1 MSKHSLTTGAFV
13 LIGTALFTLVIFMI
27 GGEHGAF
34 AKHTDYCV
42 EFADISGL
50 MKGSKVRV
58 GGLDAGEVM
67 EVGVPDSPGGRFR
80 LKLRVGDQVHGLIRS
95 DSVVRIVPEGLVGE
109 KLLLIYPGTAKAAEA
124 KPGDTLQSKEAVD
137 LMNLTD
143 NGANVLDYTS
153 ETIKPFS
160 EKLIK
165 TLDATDVALNN
176 ANGLLVSIKQGK
188 GTVGML
194 FQDETTATNIRESIA
209 NVRETTASAADASKR
224 ADALITDL
232 QSRQLGEKVDR
243 VMESVQ
249 STASHFEATSQKVEE
264 SVTKA
269 LGPDSQGVDA
279 ASNIRHTLSN
289 IDQATGNMSA
299 DTEALKH
306 HFLIRGYFKHRG
318 YYSLANLNADDY
330 RKNKLFSNPANPRV
344 WLENEELFEQK
355 KAGTLALSAAGKAKV
370 DASLIEF
377 GDAAVS
383 EPLIVEGYASAGVPG
398 VQLAESSARAIA
410 VRQYLQSTF
419 YIDPQNLGTVSLR
432 STPPPTANK
441 ASWDGVCI
449 VLLKRTSR

>member
-1 MSKHSLTTGAFV
+1 VFV
-13 LIGTALFTLVIFMI
+13 LVGTALFTVVIFLI
-27 GGEHGAF
+27 GGQHGTF
-34 AKHTDYCV
+34 AKNADYYV

-58 GGLDAGEVM
+58 GGLDAGEVI
-67 EVGVPDSPGGRFR
+67 EIGLPDSPGGRFR

-109 KLLLIYPGTAKAAEA
+109 KLLLIYPGSAKASEA

-143 NGANVLDYTS
+143 NGANILDYTS

-160 EKLIK
+160 EKLLS
-165 TLDATDVALNN
+165 TLDATTVALNN

-194 FQDETTATNIRESIA
+194 FEDETTAENIRESIA

-224 ADALITDL
+224 ADALLTDL
-232 QSRQLGEKVDR
+232 QSRQLGEKVEGI
-243 VMESVQ
+243 MGSVQ
-249 STASHFEATSQKVEE
+249 SAASHFDTTSQKVEV
-264 SVTKA
+264 SLASA

-279 ASNIRHTLSN
+279 AGNIRQTLSN

-306 HFLIRGYFKHRG
+306 HFLFRGYFKHRG
-318 YYSLANLNADDY
+318 YYSLENLKPDDY
-330 RKNKLFSNPANPRV
+330 RKNKLFSNSENPRV
-344 WLENEELFEQK
+344 WLDKEGLFEQK
-355 KAGTLALSAAGKAKV
+355 KDGTLALSVAGKAKI
-370 DASLIEF
+370 DASVAPL
-377 GDAAVS
+377 GDALVS
-383 EPLIVEGYASAGVPG
+383 EPLIIEGYAASGEPG
-398 VQLAESSARAIA
+398 VQLAESRARAIA
-410 VRQYLQSTF
+410 VRQYLQTRF

-432 STPPPTANK
+432 ATPPSSTNK
-441 ASWDGVCI
+441 TSWDGVCI
-449 VLLKRTSR
+449 VLLRHK

>member
-1 MSKHSLTTGAFV
+1 MSKHNLTTGAFV
-13 LIGTALFTLVIFMI
+13 LIGTALFALVMFMI

-34 AKHTDYCV
+34 AKHSDYYV
-42 EFADISGL
+42 EFRDISGL
-50 MKGSKVRV
+50 MTGSKIRV

-67 EVGVPDSPGGRFR
+67 DVAVPDSPGGRFR
-80 LKLRVGDQVHGLIRS
+80 LKLRVGDKVHGLIRS

-109 KLLLIYPGTAKAAEA
+109 KLLLIYPGTANAPEA
-124 KPGDTLQSKEAVD
+124 KPGDTLRSKEAVD

-143 NGANVLDYTS
+143 NGANLLDYTS

-165 TLDATDVALNN
+165 TLDDTDVALNN
-176 ANGLLVSIKQGK
+176 ANTLLAGIKQGK

-243 VMESVQ
+243 VMDSVQ
-249 STASHFEATSQKVEE
+249 STASHFDSTSQKLEE
-264 SVTKA
+264 SLTKA

-279 ASNIRHTLSN
+279 ATNIRNTLTN
-289 IDQATGNMSA
+289 INEATGNLSA

-318 YYSLANLNADDY
+318 YYTLANLNADDY
-330 RKNKLFSNPANPRV
+330 RKNKVFSSPANPRV
-344 WLENEELFEQK
+344 WLNKEELFERK
-355 KAGTLALSAAGKAKV
+355 KDGALALSVAGKAKV
-370 DASLIEF
+370 DASLAQF
-377 GDAAVS
+377 GEAAVS
-383 EPLIVEGYASAGVPG
+383 EPLIVEGYAAASEPG
-398 VQLAESSARAIA
+398 VQLAESNARAIA
-410 VRQYLQSTF
+410 VRQYLQSAF

-432 STPPPTANK
+432 ATPPQATNK
-441 ASWDGVCI
+441 STWDGVCI
-449 VLLKRTSR
+449 VLLKRTSK

>member
-1 MSKHSLTTGAFV
+1 MSNHSLTTGAFV
-13 LIGTALFTLVIFMI
+13 LVGTALFTLVIFLI
-27 GGEHGAF
+27 GGQHGAF
-34 AKHTDYCV
+34 AKHTDYYV

-67 EVGVPDSPGGRFR
+67 EIGLPDSPGGRFR
-80 LKLRVGDQVHGLIRS
+80 LRLRVGDQVHGLIRS

-143 NGANVLDYTS
+143 NGANLLDYTS

-160 EKLIK
+160 EKLIN
-165 TLDATDVALNN
+165 TLDATTVALNN

-209 NVRETTASAADASKR
+209 NLRETAASAADASKR

-232 QSRQLGEKVDR
+232 QSRQLGEKLDR
-243 VMESVQ
+243 VMDSVQ
-249 STASHFEATSQKVEE
+249 STAGHFDVTSQKVEE
-264 SVTKA
+264 SVAKA

-279 ASNIRHTLSN
+279 ASNIRHSLSN

-306 HFLIRGYFKHRG
+306 QFLFRGYFKHRG
-318 YYSLANLNADDY
+318 YYSLANLNPDDY
-330 RKNKLFSNPANPRV
+330 RKNKLFSNPANPRA
-344 WLENEELFEQK
+344 WLDKEELFEQK
-355 KAGTLALSAAGKAKV
+355 RDGTLALSVAGKAKV
-370 DASLIEF
+370 DASVAQL

-383 EPLIVEGYASAGVPG
+383 EPLIIEGYAATGEPG
-398 VQLAESSARAIA
+398 VQLAESRARAVA
-410 VRQYLQSTF
+410 VWQYLQSRF

-432 STPPPTANK
+432 ATPPPTAKK

-449 VLLKRTSR
+449 VLLRRTSK

>member
-1 MSKHSLTTGAFV
+1 MEKHNLTTGAFV
-13 LIGTALFTLVIFMI
+13 LVGIALFTLVIFLI
-27 GGEHGAF
+27 GGQHGAF
-34 AKHTDYCV
+34 AKHTDYYV

-67 EVGVPDSPGGRFR
+67 EIGLPDSPGGRFR

-95 DSVVRIVPEGLVGE
+95 DSLVRIVPEGLVGE
-109 KLLLIYPGTAKAAEA
+109 KLLLIYPGSAKASEA

-143 NGANVLDYTS
+143 NGANLLDYTS

-160 EKLIK
+160 EKLIQ
-165 TLDATDVALNN
+165 TLDATTVALNN
-176 ANGLLVSIKQGK
+176 ANGLLVGIKQGK

-194 FQDETTATNIRESIA
+194 FQDEATATNIRESIA

-232 QSRQLGEKVDR
+232 QSRQLGEKLDR
-243 VMESVQ
+243 VMDSVQ
-249 STASHFEATSQKVEE
+249 STAGHFDATSQKVEE
-264 SVTKA
+264 SLAKA
-269 LGPDSQGVDA
+269 LGPDSKGVDA
-279 ASNIRHTLSN
+279 ASNIRHSLSN
-289 IDQATGNMSA
+289 IDEATGNMSA

-306 HFLIRGYFKHRG
+306 QFLFRGYFRHRG
-318 YYSLANLNADDY
+318 YYSLANLDPDDY

-344 WLENEELFEQK
+344 WLEKEELFEQK
-355 KAGTLALSAAGKAKV
+355 QDGALALSTAGKAKV
-370 DASLIEF
+370 DASVAQL

-383 EPLIVEGYASAGVPG
+383 EPLIIEGYAASGELG
-398 VQLAESSARAIA
+398 VQLAESRARAIA
-410 VRQYLQSTF
+410 VRQYLQTRF

-432 STPPPTANK
+432 ATPPPTVK
-441 ASWDGVCI
+441 MTSWDGVCI
-449 VLLKRTSR
+449 VLLRRTSK